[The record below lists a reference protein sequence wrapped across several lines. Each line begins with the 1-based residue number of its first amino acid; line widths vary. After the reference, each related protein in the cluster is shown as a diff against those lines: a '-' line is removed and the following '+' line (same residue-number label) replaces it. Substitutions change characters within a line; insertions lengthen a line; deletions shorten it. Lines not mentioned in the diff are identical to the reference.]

1 MGKVKVK
8 AVSAA
13 RLRCVSVGEPG
24 PGSVVGALRGHVGG
38 SGGCLKKGLDY
49 DYVGGE
55 VNSRKPASSGIFG
68 VVDQQRYA
76 SVSQYPAVSSS
87 TQGEDEWMGKEKENE
102 EEKRS
107 QPKMMA
113 EVRER
118 REEKV
123 GNERTPALLS
133 STMQAG

>member
-1 MGKVKVK
+1 
-8 AVSAA
+8 
-13 RLRCVSVGEPG
+13 
-24 PGSVVGALRGHVGG
+24 
-38 SGGCLKKGLDY
+38 
-49 DYVGGE
+49 
-55 VNSRKPASSGIFG
+55 
-68 VVDQQRYA
+68 
-76 SVSQYPAVSSS
+76 
-87 TQGEDEWMGKEKENE
+87 MGKEKENE